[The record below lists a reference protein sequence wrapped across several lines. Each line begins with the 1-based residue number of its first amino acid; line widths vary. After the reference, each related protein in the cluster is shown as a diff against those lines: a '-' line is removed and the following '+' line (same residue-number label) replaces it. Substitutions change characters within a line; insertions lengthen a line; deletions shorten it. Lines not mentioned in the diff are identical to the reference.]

1 MSTQVKI
8 HKQHNTFFVTLP
20 SLENADNHPILTL
33 IGSLLDTNLLPFVRQ
48 HNANTFQFVAASVEC
63 VQNSNRENPDS
74 WRHAESFTHS
84 LATQLKYFI
93 DVHQVCPLFFPPEN
107 LFVINNTQLIYF
119 GTDFH
124 EICPRTGTVLLTTP
138 FRITSDLAP
147 EMRVIRELPARIP
160 HQVVYYHFASAVM
173 RVLSCGDGN
182 PPLFMLETKWYH
194 MMLRCLRLNPTKRTV
209 LYV

>member
-20 SLENADNHPILTL
+20 PLKNTDMFTL
-33 IGSLLDTNLLPFVRQ
+33 IGSLLDTGLLPFVRQ

-138 FRITSDLAP
+138 FRITADVAP
-147 EMRVIRELPARIP
+147 EMHAIRELPAQIP
-160 HQVVYYHFASAVM
+160 YQVVYYHFARAVIHA
-173 RVLSCGDGN
+173 LGGKGDL
-182 PPLFMLETKWYH
+182 PLFMLETKWH
-194 MMLRCLRLNPTKRTV
+194 RMMLRCLRLNPTKRCV